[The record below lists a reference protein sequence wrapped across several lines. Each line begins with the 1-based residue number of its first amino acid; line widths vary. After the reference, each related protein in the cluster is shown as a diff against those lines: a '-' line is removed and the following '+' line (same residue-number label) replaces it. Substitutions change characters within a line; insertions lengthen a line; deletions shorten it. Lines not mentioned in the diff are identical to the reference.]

1 MKKKTFIITGLMIA
15 AIGAGITAKVLNRPE
30 KISTFSDNVTAVN
43 ELTVPEN
50 ARVIALGEATHGN
63 SEFQQ
68 LKLTVFKRLVET
80 TNVRALIIEG
90 DFGGCALANEYINGG
105 EGTAEE
111 VTKKLGYRIYHTDEM
126 CELVEW
132 MHDYNE
138 TAAEDD
144 KVRLYGADI
153 QNDMCNV
160 QLIKDFYAQAAPDKA
175 ADYSAKFDELFGTEE
190 DSYNIADYDEMIELI
205 DDVAEDM
212 DKSCDSY
219 EAAVGKEKFETVR
232 NADEMLRCYLDYR
245 EKERFS
251 AYYRDTKMKE
261 NVERV
266 LEIEEKEHN
275 GRLMLACHNGHMSKN
290 QSTKFTFLGKFLH
303 EEMGNEYFAI
313 GTDFYISRDN
323 LPSGNDG
330 SRKVHK
336 FCSDDPL
343 AYQAKQYGKDGCYLD
358 MTAISESDPMYHIV
372 NSPMKTGT
380 LGEQYN
386 IMMRL
391 LKQSYQL
398 NYAPTEMYD
407 AMILIY
413 ETSPVEIWQN

>member
-1 MKKKTFIITGLMIA
+1 
-15 AIGAGITAKVLNRPE
+15 
-30 KISTFSDNVTAVN
+30 
-43 ELTVPEN
+43 
-50 ARVIALGEATHGN
+50 
-63 SEFQQ
+63 
-68 LKLTVFKRLVET
+68 
-80 TNVRALIIEG
+80 
-90 DFGGCALANEYINGG
+90 
-105 EGTAEE
+105 
-111 VTKKLGYRIYHTDEM
+111 M
-126 CELVEW
+126 CELVQW

-160 QLIKDFYAQAAPDKA
+160 QFIKDFYVQASPDKA
-175 ADYSAKFDELFGTEE
+175 ADYSARFDELFGTEE
-190 DSYNIADYDEMIELI
+190 DAYDSADYDEMITLI
-205 DDVAEDM
+205 DEVAEDM
-212 DKSCDSY
+212 DSSREAY
-219 EAAVGKEKFETVR
+219 EAAVGEERFQTAR

-251 AYYRDTKMKE
+251 HYYRDSKMKE

-290 QSTKFTFLGKFLH
+290 LSTNYTFLGNFLH
-303 EEMGNEYFAI
+303 EEMGDEYFAI

-343 AYQAKQYGKDGCYLD
+343 AYQAEQYGKEGCYLD
-358 MTAISESDPMYHIV
+358 MTAISESDPMYSIV
-372 NSPMKTGT
+372 NSPMKTGSI
-380 LGEQYN
+380 GEQYS
-386 IMMRL
+386 IVMRF
-391 LKQSYQL
+391 LKQSCQL
-398 NYAPTEMYD
+398 NFAPAEMYD
-407 AMILIY
+407 AMILVY
-413 ETSPVEIWQN
+413 EVSPTEIWQN